1 MSLKGEKGARVNN
14 PYNPSF
20 GQKPERFIGRDSI
33 IFEILNALD
42 NYNSPWRTSL
52 LIGVRGSGKTALLTD
67 LAESVKKNEVLIV
80 SVTPDGQLLNDILSC
95 LYDKMPKTLRSA
107 FKRVSTVSIG
117 NLSVTFGNDQS
128 APEFTKNFRYQIT
141 KMLEEL
147 KKKKYKVM
155 FLLDESQ
162 KHSEEM
168 RMFISTYQ
176 HLIRESFD
184 VSLVMAVLPNVISDI
199 LNDNVLTFLRR
210 AKQVTLENV
219 AYSAVWQEYT
229 EMIKKHFDVTD
240 ETIQEAAASTKGYPY
255 LIQLVGYYLW
265 EFLHRGENENVALQK
280 CINES
285 KIMMFQNVHK
295 LLYRELSAGDKEF
308 VKAMA
313 VDEKVSSF
321 SSILERTNRTKNHVS
336 TYRIRLIDS
345 GYIRGVGYG
354 KLEFS
359 IPYTREFIGEEMYY

>member
-1 MSLKGEKGARVNN
+1 MNN

-33 IFEILNALD
+33 IFEILGSLE

-67 LAESVKKNEVLIV
+67 LADSVKKGNVLVV

-95 LYDKMPKTLRSA
+95 LYEQMPKTLRGA
-107 FKRVSTVSIG
+107 FKKVATISVG
-117 NLSVTFGNDQS
+117 NLSVTFNGDQS

-141 KMLEEL
+141 RMLEQL
-147 KKKKYKVM
+147 KKKKYKVL

-162 KHSEEM
+162 KHSEDM
-168 RMFISTYQ
+168 RIFISTYQ
-176 HLIRESFD
+176 HLIREDYD
-184 VSLVMAVLPNVISDI
+184 VSLVMAGLPNVISDI
-199 LNDNVLTFLRR
+199 LNDEVLTFLRR
-210 AKQVTLENV
+210 AKQVMLENV
-219 AYSAVWQEYT
+219 AYSAVLQEYT
-229 EMIKKHFDVTD
+229 EVIKNQFNVTSEMIHV
-240 ETIQEAAASTKGYPY
+240 AATSTKGYPY

-265 EFLHRGENENVALQK
+265 EFLQREEKEGEALQK
-280 CINES
+280 SINES

-313 VDEKVSSF
+313 ADEGVSKF
-321 SSILERTNRTKNHVS
+321 SDIIERTGRTKNHVS
-336 TYRIRLIDS
+336 TYRVRLLDY
-345 GYIRGVGYG
+345 GYIKVAGYG
-354 KLEFS
+354 ELEFC
-359 IPYTREFIGEEMYY
+359 IPYTKEFIEQEMYY